1 MKNMAL
7 DISFTVL
14 TENDFEHVTKDE
26 VYQGILRRLAVLMK
40 NWEPEAIGYIDEYEV
55 SKTDEIEFLEFKIRQ
70 LKKEEINETC

>member
-26 VYQGILRRLAVLMK
+26 IYQGILRRLAMLIK
-40 NWEPEAIGYIDEYEV
+40 NWDPGAIGYIDEYEIE
-55 SKTDEIEFLEFKIRQ
+55 TDTLESQGGFF
-70 LKKEEINETC
+70 NE

>member
-26 VYQGILRRLAVLMK
+26 VYQGILRRLAMLMK
-40 NWEPEAIGYIDEYEV
+40 NWEPDAIGYVDEYEV
-55 SKTDEIEFLEFKIRQ
+55 EAELDIPESRLRFL
-70 LKKEEINETC
+70 

>member
-26 VYQGILRRLAVLMK
+26 VYQGILRRLAMLMK
-40 NWEPEAIGYIDEYEV
+40 DWEPEAIGYVDEYEV
-55 SKTDEIEFLEFKIRQ
+55 EDETDTPESQGGFF
-70 LKKEEINETC
+70 NE